1 MVKAFY
7 GLIIRPTS
15 IHIQPF
21 VKNNYGLLQQKFSCF
36 GKFTNVNLKKI
47 LFVVF
52 FSSANSLSVSP
63 QIAIMQCTQ
72 KQQSYI
78 LWFQNITFFLVD
90 PPFNLYSPKTQSIEK
105 KSLEQHFSTTCPYL
119 FLPDQLSRPSRPSRC
134 KTRWTMSVDDEG
146 PKTCL

>member
-1 MVKAFY
+1 MGSWLDGGNKIVLSQKARVQNPSHARDTKHNKQILKPLWQPPTLFWGKGGGSMAKAFY

-78 LWFQNITFFLVD
+78 LWFQNITFF
-90 PPFNLYSPKTQSIEK
+90 FGRSAI
-105 KSLEQHFSTTCPYL
+105 
-119 FLPDQLSRPSRPSRC
+119 
-134 KTRWTMSVDDEG
+134 
-146 PKTCL
+146 